1 VPTVLVERGVG
12 VLIHTDGHPP
22 PHVHCHLADG
32 EAVVVLE
39 PEVAL
44 REQAGMAASDVRRAV
59 ALVRA
64 RRGRLTA
71 AWRRLHP

>member
-1 VPTVLVERGVG
+1 VLVERGVR
-12 VLIHTDGHPP
+12 VLIHTDDHPP

-44 REQAGMAASDVRRAV
+44 REQAGLTASDARAV

-71 AWRRLHP
+71 AWRRIRP